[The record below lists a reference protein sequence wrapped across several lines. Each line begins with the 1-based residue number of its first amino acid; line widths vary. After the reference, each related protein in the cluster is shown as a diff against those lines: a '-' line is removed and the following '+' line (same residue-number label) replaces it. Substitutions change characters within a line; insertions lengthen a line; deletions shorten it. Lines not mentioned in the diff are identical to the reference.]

1 MKQRESIRKR
11 NRERLTIKIE
21 RVCVCMRERETG
33 HKFTNMTY
41 ILSNCRFEDYLSFR
55 DDIRILFIYKKVKNW
70 HFLYYKRFEEKK
82 IVEYVHPGGIQPF
95 I

>member
-1 MKQRESIRKR
+1 
-11 NRERLTIKIE
+11 
-21 RVCVCMRERETG
+21 MRERETG

-55 DDIRILFIYKKVKNW
+55 DDIRIFLFGYESKKLQFFYMRKD
-70 HFLYYKRFEEKK
+70 FLNKF
-82 IVEYVHPGGIQPF
+82 VEYVHPGGIQPF